1 MFIFFLAKNAVLL
14 IFYTFSRLNIVT
26 IMDSISIIKHSISNL
41 GGFKD
46 TQDINFEENLPSVIL
61 GINGSG
67 KSSLLNSI
75 YNSTFAALG
84 GLVHFDKRTIN
95 LSSSTIHIAKTQS
108 NSLSK
113 VKILQSGTDSVYE
126 IGVSCQINEGI
137 SVIGENVRD
146 IRNSINFSFTN
157 SQEALPIF
165 RFFQAEKHIVN
176 EQSIVQKQSFNK
188 VNNRTLGYNKHASNQ
203 LAIQEVTNFIITQ
216 INIEN
221 QEKISKKDFDYSTPI
236 GNYIQETL
244 NLFTTTLYGE
254 EVNVSVGA
262 SKYSNGQS
270 LVITK
275 KDVTLEFIQL
285 SSGEKYAI
293 SVILELIYRNT
304 ILNPEVDNYKITP
317 GIVLIDE
324 IESHLHPRWQLTIIK
339 ALQLCFPKVQFI
351 VSSHSPLVASSVRRN
366 QIIALSN
373 FEVIPSEQLPN
384 IFGGT
389 SDEMLEK
396 ILFSDIQIND
406 FDKERTEIN
415 GLLKKFNFDKAEEK
429 LNLLKQTLQ
438 ASPKWIRDYERKI
451 KFGKS

>member
-14 IFYTFSRLNIVT
+14 IFYTFSILNIVT
-26 IMDSISIIKHSISNL
+26 IMDSISIVKHEISNL
-41 GGFKD
+41 GGFEGTRSIDFK
-46 TQDINFEENLPSVIL
+46 ENLPSVIL

-75 YNSTFAALG
+75 YSSIIAALA
-84 GLVHFDKRTIN
+84 GLVHFDKSITN
-95 LSSSTIHIAKTQS
+95 LSSSTIHTAKTQS
-108 NSLSK
+108 DSLSK

-126 IGVSCQINEGI
+126 IGLSCQINGRVSI
-137 SVIGENVRD
+137 IGESLHD
-146 IRNSINFSFTN
+146 IRKGVKTSFTN

-176 EQSIVQKQSFNK
+176 EQSIVQKQSFNQ
-188 VNNRTLGYNKHASNQ
+188 VNQRILGYNKHTSNE

-275 KDVTLEFIQL
+275 KDTKLEFIQL

-304 ILNPEVDNYKITP
+304 ILNPEVENYKITP

-406 FDKERTEIN
+406 FDQERNEIN
-415 GLLKKFNFDKAEEK
+415 SLLKKFNFDKAEEK
-429 LNLLKQTLQ
+429 LNLLKQTLH